1 MHLSQETI
9 FLLNDE
15 VESQWQSGAAV
26 IYLTVFITHNINP
39 HWRLNMVETNIH
51 GCLSPPCGDEGGL
64 PPDEYFHM
72 NTDILILWCK
82 INLLFPLKHGFSSK
96 IYISH
101 ITELKPLCI
110 SLFSFA
116 LILYQIPFNEVN
128 VIIVLKSASFNLWLV
143 SQSIT
148 SIHVVNSVIINLHN
162 HLLKHPHVNLHVI
175 IVIFFAIY
183 ALWHAT
189 SLLVLLISHEPSY
202 HD

>member
-1 MHLSQETI
+1 MAVCLHRVVTREDFHLTDT
-9 FLLNDE
+9 FTWTL
-15 VESQWQSGAAV
+15 W
-26 IYLTVFITHNINP
+26 YLMLT
-39 HWRLNMVETNIH
+39 
-51 GCLSPPCGDEGGL
+51 
-64 PPDEYFHM
+64 
-72 NTDILILWCK
+72 LWCK

-162 HLLKHPHVNLHVI
+162 HLLKHPHVNLYVI
-175 IVIFFAIY
+175 IVFFFFFLPFMPY
-183 ALWHAT
+183 DML
-189 SLLVLLISHEPSY
+189 PRC
-202 HD
+202 

>member
-64 PPDEYFHM
+64 PPDGYFHM
-72 NTDILILWCK
+72 TLWCK
-82 INLLFPLKHGFSSK
+82 INILFPLKHGFSSE
-96 IYISH
+96 IYISN

-110 SLFSFA
+110 SLFSFV

-148 SIHVVNSVIINLHN
+148 SIHVVNCVIINFHN
-162 HLLKHPHVNLHVI
+162 QHPHVNLHVI

-183 ALWHAT
+183 AIWHAT